1 MIGDIFMSNNKAI
14 VFMVMPFSEDY
25 LSLYNHL
32 KEYFKDNFLFTN
44 AGDLDNQQNI
54 LQDIIEGIGN
64 ADVVIADLTN
74 LNPNVFYELGLAHAM
89 NKKVIIITQDI
100 NDLPFDLRSYR
111 AVEYSL
117 QFNKLPD
124 FENELKKLLPG
135 AIDGTIKFGN
145 PVTDYLPDF
154 KLLYERNIDSCEN
167 EIVTENLENEEQ
179 EEGEDGFLDYI
190 AEIEE
195 NTNLMTEEINAISEE
210 MEKMTNSID
219 FSNNEIDRVNSLSGQ
234 SNGKASFIR
243 GICRKL
249 SVPVISFSD
258 KFNEHTSKIENYW
271 LKVENNYLKL
281 LDDKHLQS
289 EVNIKSMKTSINA
302 LDGMKNEIYDSNL
315 KMKGFISSMQGCM
328 GLERKLTQ
336 AITSLISETENY
348 LSISEGMASSID
360 RICARSEVVFKNF
373 NSKDNAIDSNI
384 N

>member
-1 MIGDIFMSNNKAI
+1 MSDKNKAI

-25 LSLYNHL
+25 LSLYNYL
-32 KEYFKDNFLFTN
+32 KERFKDDFLFTN

-64 ADVVIADLTN
+64 ANVVIADLTD

-154 KLLYERNIDSCEN
+154 KSLYERNIESCEN
-167 EIVTENLENEEQ
+167 DIITEKFKKEEQ
-179 EEGEDGFLDYI
+179 EIGESGFLDYI

-195 NTNLMTEEINAISEE
+195 NTNLMTDEINAISDD
-210 MEKMTNSID
+210 MEKMTSSID
-219 FSNNEIDRVNSLSGQ
+219 SSNNEIDRVNSQSGQ
-234 SNGKASFIR
+234 SKGKASFIR
-243 GICRKL
+243 GVCRKL
-249 SVPVISFSD
+249 SVPVDNFSD
-258 KFNEHTSKIENYW
+258 EFSEHTSNIEYYW
-271 LKVENNYLKL
+271 SKVENNYLQL
-281 LDDKHLQS
+281 LDDKHIQS
-289 EVNIKSMKTSINA
+289 EENIKSMKISINA
-302 LDGMKNEIYDSNL
+302 LDEMKNEIYDSNS
-315 KMKGFISSMQGCM
+315 KMKDFISSMQGCI

-348 LSISEGMASSID
+348 LSVSESMASSID
-360 RICARSEVVFKNF
+360 RICARSEVVFKKF
-373 NSKDNAIDSNI
+373 NSKDDTINSDID
-384 N
+384 

>member
-14 VFMVMPFSEDY
+14 VFMVIPFSEDY

-289 EVNIKSMKTSINA
+289 EVNIKSMKTSVNA

-348 LSISEGMASSID
+348 LSVSEGMASSID

-373 NSKDNAIDSNI
+373 NSKDTAIDSNI

>member
-1 MIGDIFMSNNKAI
+1 MNIKKQAI

-25 LSLYNHL
+25 LSLYNYL
-32 KEYFKDNFLFTN
+32 KERFKDDFLFTN

-135 AIDGTIKFGN
+135 AINGTVKFGN

-154 KLLYERNIDSCEN
+154 KLLYERNIESCEN
-167 EIVTENLENEEQ
+167 EIITEESEKEEQ
-179 EEGEDGFLDYI
+179 EIGENGFLDYI

-195 NTNLMTEEINAISEE
+195 NTNLMTDEINAISED
-210 MEKMTNSID
+210 MEKMTSSID
-219 FSNNEIDRVNSLSGQ
+219 SSNNEIDRVNSQSGQ
-234 SNGKASFIR
+234 SKGKVSFIR
-243 GICRKL
+243 GVCRKL
-249 SVPVISFSD
+249 SVPVDDFSD
-258 KFNEHTSKIENYW
+258 GFSKHTSKIEYYW
-271 LKVENNYLKL
+271 SKVENNYLQL

-289 EVNIKSMKTSINA
+289 EENIKSMKISINA
-302 LDGMKNEIYDSNL
+302 LDEMKNEIYDSNSE
-315 KMKGFISSMQGCM
+315 MEDFISSMQGCI

-348 LSISEGMASSID
+348 LSVSEGIASSID
-360 RICARSEVVFKNF
+360 RICARSEVVFKKF
-373 NSKDNAIDSNI
+373 NSKDDTIKSDVD
-384 N
+384 